1 MKRAL
6 ILTQRNVQEHE
17 FFYPYY
23 RLREEGFEVTVATE
37 DGQETTGILGLKIP
51 VDSRIDSINPDN
63 YSLLVLPGGA
73 KAMEYLRQNEMA
85 LNMIREWNQKGKVIA
100 SICHAAQL
108 LISADSV
115 RGKRISGYYSI
126 KDDINNS
133 GAIYVDAPFVTD
145 GNIISSPHYK
155 YLGPWMKESLRVFYE
170 KNDTVY

>member
-1 MKRAL
+1 
-6 ILTQRNVQEHE
+6 
-17 FFYPYY
+17 
-23 RLREEGFEVTVATE
+23 
-37 DGQETTGILGLKIP
+37 
-51 VDSRIDSINPDN
+51 
-63 YSLLVLPGGA
+63 
-73 KAMEYLRQNEMA
+73 